1 MSIKTTTT
9 DGVSLIEIA
18 RPEKKNALT
27 LAMYEALAAALAGA
41 QSEPAVRALVI
52 TGQPGIFTAGNDLAD
67 FMARP
72 PSGEDSPVFRFM
84 RALSGFEKPVVA
96 AVTGAAVGIGT
107 TMLLHCDLV
116 YVAEDA
122 RLSMPFVSLG
132 LVPEFASS
140 LLLPRLMGRAQASEK
155 LLLGEPC
162 TGAEAVALGLANKA
176 LPAGEVLAYALG
188 IARRFT
194 QLAPGAVRESK
205 RLLRAPLRERIDATI
220 RTEAGVFSQRLTS
233 QEAIESFRAF
243 FEKRK
248 PDYSEI
254 QGERT

>member
-1 MSIKTTTT
+1 MTSQ
-9 DGVSLIEIA
+9 GVTLIEIA

-27 LAMYEALAAALAGA
+27 MAMYDAMAVAIAGA
-41 QSEPAVRALVI
+41 QAEATVRALLI
-52 TGQPGIFTAGNDLAD
+52 TGQPGKFTAGNDLAD
-67 FMARP
+67 FMAHP

-84 RALSGFEKPVVA
+84 RALSGCEKPVVA

-140 LLLPRLMGRAQASEK
+140 LLLPRLMGRVVASEK
-155 LLLGEPC
+155 LLLGEPF

-176 LPAGEVLAYALG
+176 LPAGDVLQHAQG

-194 QLAPGAVRESK
+194 LLAPGAVRESK
-205 RLLRAPLRERIDATI
+205 RLLRAPLSDHIETTI
-220 RTEAGVFSQRLTS
+220 RAEAVVFARQLVSA
-233 QEAIESFRAF
+233 EAIESFKAF

-248 PDYSEI
+248 PDFSNL
-254 QGERT
+254 

>member
-1 MSIKTTTT
+1 MSIKTMTSAGVTT
-9 DGVSLIEIA
+9 LEIA

-27 LAMYEALAAALAGA
+27 MAMYDAMAAAIADA
-41 QSEPAVRALVI
+41 QADAAVRALVI

-67 FMARP
+67 FMAHP
-72 PSGEDSPVFRFM
+72 PGGEDSPVFRFM
-84 RALSGFEKPVVA
+84 RALSSCEKPVVA

-140 LLLPRLMGRAQASEK
+140 LLLPRLMGRVAASEK
-155 LLLGEPC
+155 LLLGEPF

-176 LPAGEVLAYALG
+176 LPASEVLRHAQG
-188 IARRFT
+188 IAQRFT
-194 QLAPGAVRESK
+194 LLAPGAVRESK
-205 RLLRAPLRERIDATI
+205 RLLRAPLRDRIDATI
-220 RTEAGVFSQRLTS
+220 RAEALVFSRQLMS
-233 QEAIESFRAF
+233 AEAIESFKAF

-248 PDYSEI
+248 PDFSNL
-254 QGERT
+254 